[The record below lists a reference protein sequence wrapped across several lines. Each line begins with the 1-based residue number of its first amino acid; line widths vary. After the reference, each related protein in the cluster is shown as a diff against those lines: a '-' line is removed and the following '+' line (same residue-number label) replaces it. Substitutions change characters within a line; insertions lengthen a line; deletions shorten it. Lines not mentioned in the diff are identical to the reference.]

1 MTYAIK
7 APARYAQGAGELANL
22 GRSAKKLGD
31 KFLVICSDNSR
42 GRFGAQV
49 EATIYLSGLGFENGG
64 LAAAHAVNDGFAQ
77 EPQAHGMYHG
87 EKVAF
92 GTLVQLVLEKA
103 PQEEL
108 EQVLAFLR
116 DTGLPLTL
124 AQLGVKEIV
133 PETLKKVAE
142 AAVVPTQSTKNLRA
156 DITAQEVY
164 DAILEADRIGRDYLA
179 R

>member
-1 MTYAIK
+1 
-7 APARYAQGAGELANL
+7 
-22 GRSAKKLGD
+22 
-31 KFLVICSDNSR
+31 
-42 GRFGAQV
+42 
-49 EATIYLSGLGFENGG
+49 
-64 LAAAHAVNDGFAQ
+64 
-77 EPQAHGMYHG
+77 MYHG

-133 PETLKKVAE
+133 PETLKKVA

>member
-1 MTYAIK
+1 MAKRELHFETLQLHVGQEQAD
-7 APARYAQGAGELANL
+7 PATDARAVPIYQTTSYVFHN
-22 GRSAKKLGD
+22 SAHAAA
-31 KFLVICSDNSR
+31 
-42 GRFGAQV
+42 RFGFSRSN
-49 EATIYLSGLGFENGG
+49 TKRYIDRCIKFSSGGNSPVLDDRYKDFSRSQ
-64 LAAAHAVNDGFAQ
+64 LQ
-77 EPQAHGMYHG
+77 EM
-87 EKVAF
+87 
-92 GTLVQLVLEKA
+92 LDLD
-103 PQEEL
+103 QEQL
-108 EQVLAFLR
+108 EQVLALLR

-142 AAVVPTQSTKNLRA
+142 AAVVPTQSTKKLRD

>member
-1 MTYAIK
+1 M
-7 APARYAQGAGELANL
+7 
-22 GRSAKKLGD
+22 
-31 KFLVICSDNSR
+31 
-42 GRFGAQV
+42 
-49 EATIYLSGLGFENGG
+49 
-64 LAAAHAVNDGFAQ
+64 
-77 EPQAHGMYHG
+77 
-87 EKVAF
+87 AF

-108 EQVLAFLR
+108 EQVLGFLR

>member
-1 MTYAIK
+1 
-7 APARYAQGAGELANL
+7 
-22 GRSAKKLGD
+22 
-31 KFLVICSDNSR
+31 
-42 GRFGAQV
+42 
-49 EATIYLSGLGFENGG
+49 
-64 LAAAHAVNDGFAQ
+64 
-77 EPQAHGMYHG
+77 MYHG

-156 DITAQEVY
+156 DITAQEAY
-164 DAILEADRIGRDYLA
+164 HAILEADRIGRDYLA

>member
-1 MTYAIK
+1 M
-7 APARYAQGAGELANL
+7 PVL
-22 GRSAKKLGD
+22 G
-31 KFLVICSDNSR
+31 V
-42 GRFGAQV
+42 
-49 EATIYLSGLGFENGG
+49 ENGG
-64 LAAAHAVNDGFAQ
+64 RAAAHAVNDGFAQ

-124 AQLGVKEIV
+124 AQLGVREIV

-179 R
+179 C

>member
-1 MTYAIK
+1 VLQSTALAYDTGHRLRFELGGLRGIMPFADCVDA
-7 APARYAQGAGELANL
+7 APGET
-22 GRSAKKLGD
+22 
-31 KFLVICSDNSR
+31 VTVP
-42 GRFGAQV
+42 AQV
-49 EATIYLSGLGFENGG
+49 ELP
-64 LAAAHAVNDGFAQ
+64 AVTA
-77 EPQAHGMYHG
+77 
-87 EKVAF
+87 
-92 GTLVQLVLEKA
+92 
-103 PQEEL
+103 EEL

>member
-1 MTYAIK
+1 M
-7 APARYAQGAGELANL
+7 L
-22 GRSAKKLGD
+22 G
-31 KFLVICSDNSR
+31 
-42 GRFGAQV
+42 
-49 EATIYLSGLGFENGG
+49 
-64 LAAAHAVNDGFAQ
+64 
-77 EPQAHGMYHG
+77 
-87 EKVAF
+87 
-92 GTLVQLVLEKA
+92 
-103 PQEEL
+103 
-108 EQVLAFLR
+108 FLR

-133 PETLKKVAE
+133 KKVAE